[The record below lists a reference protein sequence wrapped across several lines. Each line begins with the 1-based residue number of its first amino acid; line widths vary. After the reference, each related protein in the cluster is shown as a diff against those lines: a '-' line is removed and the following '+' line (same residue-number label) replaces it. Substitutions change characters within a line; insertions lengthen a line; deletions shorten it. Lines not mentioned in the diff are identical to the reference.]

1 MENKRNVW
9 LLPTDKP
16 SNITIRKRTG
26 ELVYDA
32 EPFTHDEYD
41 VISNQ
46 HNYITDNSEIKEGD
60 WVLYG
65 EETVM
70 QVKSSYDN
78 DVSGED
84 IWLGDCLNGLATNK
98 DNCKK
103 IILTTDQDLIKDGVQ
118 AIDDEFLKWFVKN
131 PNCEFVKVENQYRVK
146 SGTIQEHIDGIAGYE
161 YYEYKIII
169 PKEEPK
175 LLECYFT
182 PSTNTSSST
191 ICQNCGKE
199 KMLHTIGESIKVS
212 KSVII
217 TKEEPKQEIWKDI
230 PNYEGLY
237 QVSNFGNVKSLE
249 RYVKGKVENRL
260 QKENIL
266 SKRLVGNLGNQYYAV
281 TLCNNKD
288 RKQIKVS
295 VLVAMSFL
303 NHTPNGYVGFT
314 VDHIDNNPLNNN
326 VDNLQVITKRE
337 NSSKDRKGISKYTG
351 VTFNKK
357 SNKWRSQIWING
369 KNKTLGSFDDELE
382 AHRAY
387 QKELQQHLK
396 S

>member
-1 MENKRNVW
+1 MKNIHI
-9 LLPTDKP
+9 LPTEGESNLFYADKGKELCYTRR
-16 SNITIRKRTG
+16 STFYSTG
-26 ELVYDA
+26 IHV
-32 EPFTHDEYD
+32 
-41 VISNQ
+41 
-46 HNYITDNSEIKEGD
+46 YITSDEEIKEGD
-60 WVLYG
+60 WCMSLCDDESY
-65 EETVM
+65 EEIYQCNNIGLV
-70 QVKSSYDN
+70 D
-78 DVSGED
+78 DED
-84 IWLGDCLNGLATNK
+84 
-98 DNCKK
+98 KK
-103 IILTTDQDLIKDGVQ
+103 IILTTDTKLIADGVQ
-118 AIDDEFLKWFVKN
+118 EIDDEFLEWFVKN
-131 PNCEFVKVENQYRVK
+131 PTCEFVEVSELRFFDPDTNK
-146 SGTIQEHIDGIAGYE
+146 SAHCKWE
-161 YYEYKIII
+161 YDL
-169 PKEEPK
+169 PQEEPK
-175 LLECYFT
+175 TNLEILPFPKLVEEFVKYYKQV
-182 PSTNTSSST
+182 P
-191 ICQNCGKE
+191 
-199 KMLHTIGESIKVS
+199 LVDES
-212 KSVII
+212 
-217 TKEEPKQEIWKDI
+217 KQEIWKDI

-295 VLVAMSFL
+295 VLVAMAFL

>member
-1 MENKRNVW
+1 MKTIH

-16 SNITIRKRTG
+16 SRLLKTIPKG
-26 ELVYDA
+26 NLLLHKENVVGSHW
-32 EPFTHDEYD
+32 E
-41 VISNQ
+41 NQ
-46 HNYITDNSEIKEGD
+46 KIYITNSEEIKEGFIE
-60 WVLYG
+60 WFICHHG
-65 EETVM
+65 
-70 QVKSSYDN
+70 VKKCVGTIVRNNEVYLLDYLGN
-78 DVSGED
+78 TDRG
-84 IWLGDCLNGLATNK
+84 IW
-98 DNCKK
+98 CKK
-103 IILTTDQDLIKDGVQ
+103 IVITDNEDLVKDGVQ
-118 AIDDEFLKWFVKN
+118 AIDDEFLQWFVKN
-131 PNCEFVKVENQYRVK
+131 PSCEFVEIVKEKIILGKVA
-146 SGTIQEHIDGIAGYE
+146 GTTYTDFN
-161 YYEYKIII
+161 YKIII

-175 LLECYFT
+175 PHSFCET
-182 PSTNTSSST
+182 PE
-191 ICQNCGKE
+191 E
-199 KMLHTIGESIKVS
+199 KCTMNYCDENGCLNRKRELV
-212 KSVII
+212 
-217 TKEEPKQEIWKDI
+217 EPKQEIWKDI
-230 PNYEGLY
+230 PNYESLY

-266 SKRLVGNLGNQYYAV
+266 SKRLVGGKGNQYYSV

-295 VLVAMSFL
+295 VLVAMAFL
-303 NHTPNGYVGFT
+303 NHIPNGYIGLT

-326 VDNLQVITKRE
+326 INNLQVITKRE

-357 SNKWRSQIWING
+357 SNKWRSQIWIDG

>member
-1 MENKRNVW
+1 MKNIHV
-9 LLPTDKP
+9 LPTDKP
-16 SNITIRKRTG
+16 SRLYLDSKNNICITDIAMKSG
-26 ELVYDA
+26 NKQN
-32 EPFTHDEYD
+32 
-41 VISNQ
+41 I
-46 HNYITDNSEIKEGD
+46 YITNDEEIKEED
-60 WVLYG
+60 YALN
-65 EETVM
+65 
-70 QVKSSYDN
+70 SYYKEFLKCN
-78 DVSGED
+78 ESNRISIQEH
-84 IWLGDCLNGLATNK
+84 WQ
-98 DNCKK
+98 K

-118 AIDDEFLKWFVKN
+118 AIDDEFLEWFVKN
-131 PNCEFVKVENQYRVK
+131 PSCERVEVDIFPKNTNKLY
-146 SGTIQEHIDGIAGYE
+146 G
-161 YYEYKIII
+161 III
-169 PKEEPK
+169 P
-175 LLECYFT
+175 
-182 PSTNTSSST
+182 
-191 ICQNCGKE
+191 Q
-199 KMLHTIGESIKVS
+199 
-212 KSVII
+212 
-217 TKEEPKQEIWKDI
+217 EEPKQEIWKDI

-249 RYVKGKVENRL
+249 RYVKGKIENRL

-295 VLVAMSFL
+295 VLVAMAFL

>member
-1 MENKRNVW
+1 MGKADY
-9 LLPTDKP
+9 TAK
-16 SNITIRKRTG
+16 
-26 ELVYDA
+26 
-32 EPFTHDEYD
+32 
-41 VISNQ
+41 
-46 HNYITDNSEIKEGD
+46 
-60 WVLYG
+60 VLIG
-65 EETVM
+65 
-70 QVKSSYDN
+70 SSW
-78 DVSGED
+78 E
-84 IWLGDCLNGLATNK
+84 
-98 DNCKK
+98 K

-118 AIDDEFLKWFVKN
+118 AIDDEFLEWFVMNPSCERVEIYSLGIKN
-131 PNCEFVKVENQYRVK
+131 GETGESCHYK
-146 SGTIQEHIDGIAGYE
+146 YE
-161 YYEYKIII
+161 III
-169 PKEEPK
+169 PQEEPK
-175 LLECYFT
+175 QY
-182 PSTNTSSST
+182 P
-191 ICQNCGKE
+191 
-199 KMLHTIGESIKVS
+199 IGGYAPGSYSCTCVTCKTDFMGDKRAVQCEPCAIQM
-212 KSVII
+212 
-217 TKEEPKQEIWKDI
+217 TREEPKQEIWKDI

-295 VLVAMSFL
+295 VLVAMAFL

-314 VDHIDNNPLNNN
+314 VDHIDNNPLNNS

-337 NSSKDRKGISKYTG
+337 NSSKDKKGISKYTG

>member
-1 MENKRNVW
+1 MKNIHV
-9 LLPTDKP
+9 LPTDQP
-16 SNITIRKRTG
+16 SRLWLYKNFDNLLAGLTVEKSRDIHPQYI
-26 ELVYDA
+26 
-32 EPFTHDEYD
+32 
-41 VISNQ
+41 
-46 HNYITDNSEIKEGD
+46 YITSDEEIKEGD
-60 WVLYG
+60 FALDIR
-65 EETVM
+65 
-70 QVKSSYDN
+70 DN
-78 DVSGED
+78 DIVKQHPNQQTTLED
-84 IWLGDCLNGLATNK
+84 LQGGQRRYFF
-98 DNCKK
+98 K
-103 IILTTDQDLIKDGVQ
+103 IILTTNQNLIGVQ
-118 AIDDEFLKWFVKN
+118 AIDDEFLEWFVN
-131 PNCEFVKVENQYRVK
+131 NHTYEFVEIKENLIITQNK
-146 SGTIQEHIDGIAGYE
+146 PLIQHQGSEPIIVPHKIG
-161 YYEYKIII
+161 YKIII
-169 PKEEPK
+169 PN
-175 LLECYFT
+175 L
-182 PSTNTSSST
+182 
-191 ICQNCGKE
+191 
-199 KMLHTIGESIKVS
+199 
-212 KSVII
+212 
-217 TKEEPKQEIWKDI
+217 EIWKDI
-230 PNYEGLY
+230 PDFEGYY

-295 VLVAMSFL
+295 VLVAMAFL

-369 KNKTLGSFDDELE
+369 KNKTLGSFNDELE

>member
-1 MENKRNVW
+1 MKNIHI
-9 LLPTDKP
+9 LPTDKP
-16 SNITIRKRTG
+16 SRLVIDTIENKLYLQSILHEKTVNVLTQNI
-26 ELVYDA
+26 
-32 EPFTHDEYD
+32 
-41 VISNQ
+41 
-46 HNYITDNSEIKEGD
+46 YITSDEEIKEGD
-60 WVLYG
+60 WCYDLDTKY
-65 EETVM
+65 
-70 QVKSSYDN
+70 VKIKQSWENSHLDF
-78 DVSGED
+78 
-84 IWLGDCLNGLATNK
+84 
-98 DNCKK
+98 NCKK

-118 AIDDEFLKWFVKN
+118 AIDDEFLEWFVKN
-131 PNCEFVKVENQYRVK
+131 PSCEWVEIELFPKFSNNLY
-146 SGTIQEHIDGIAGYE
+146 G
-161 YYEYKIII
+161 III
-169 PKEEPK
+169 P
-175 LLECYFT
+175 
-182 PSTNTSSST
+182 
-191 ICQNCGKE
+191 
-199 KMLHTIGESIKVS
+199 
-212 KSVII
+212 
-217 TKEEPKQEIWKDI
+217 KEEPKQEIWKDI

-249 RYVKGKVENRL
+249 RYVKGKIENRL

-295 VLVAMSFL
+295 VLVAMAFL

>member
-1 MENKRNVW
+1 MKIPQEEQCTCK
-9 LLPTDKP
+9 
-16 SNITIRKRTG
+16 IG
-26 ELVYDA
+26 EPYNNA
-32 EPFTHDEYD
+32 
-41 VISNQ
+41 
-46 HNYITDNSEIKEGD
+46 
-60 WVLYG
+60 
-65 EETVM
+65 
-70 QVKSSYDN
+70 
-78 DVSGED
+78 
-84 IWLGDCLNGLATNK
+84 C
-98 DNCKK
+98 CKVHGSMP
-103 IILTTDQDLIKDGVQ
+103 Q
-118 AIDDEFLKWFVKN
+118 
-131 PNCEFVKVENQYRVK
+131 
-146 SGTIQEHIDGIAGYE
+146 
-161 YYEYKIII
+161 
-169 PKEEPK
+169 EEPK
-175 LLECYFT
+175 QENCCT
-182 PSTNTSSST
+182 PIGQIKRYVDCVGCDRKPKQNTCEHFKEVGCIKD
-191 ICQNCGKE
+191 ICTCNTG
-199 KMLHTIGESIKVS
+199 
-212 KSVII
+212 
-217 TKEEPKQEIWKDI
+217 PKQEIWKDI

-266 SKRLVGNLGNQYYAV
+266 SKRLVGDVGNKYYAV
-281 TLCNNKD
+281 TLCNNKN

-295 VLVAMSFL
+295 VLVAMGFL
-303 NHTPNGYVGFT
+303 NHTPNGYVGLT

>member
-1 MENKRNVW
+1 MKNIHI
-9 LLPTDKP
+9 LPTDKP
-16 SNITIRKRTG
+16 SRL
-26 ELVYDA
+26 LVRNDK
-32 EPFTHDEYD
+32 PFVLMLKEHSPFATNKTHT
-41 VISNQ
+41 NQ
-46 HNYITDNSEIKEGD
+46 HIYITSDEEIKEGD
-60 WVLYG
+60 WFYN
-65 EETVM
+65 TFN
-70 QVKSSYDN
+70 DN
-78 DVSGED
+78 QPK
-84 IWLGDCLNGLATNK
+84 LQKRKGDWRTCFNQH
-98 DNCKK
+98 K
-103 IILTTDQDLIKDGVQ
+103 IILTTDRDLIKDGVQ
-118 AIDDEFLKWFVKN
+118 AIDDEFLEWFVKN
-131 PNCEFVKVENQYRVK
+131 PSCDKVEVDIFPKNTNKLY
-146 SGTIQEHIDGIAGYE
+146 G
-161 YYEYKIII
+161 III
-169 PKEEPK
+169 PQEEPK
-175 LLECYFT
+175 E
-182 PSTNTSSST
+182 
-191 ICQNCGKE
+191 
-199 KMLHTIGESIKVS
+199 
-212 KSVII
+212 
-217 TKEEPKQEIWKDI
+217 EIWKDI

-249 RYVKGKVENRL
+249 RYVKGKIENRL

-295 VLVAMSFL
+295 VLVAMAFL

>member
-1 MENKRNVW
+1 MEKNIYKIGKE
-9 LLPTDKP
+9 LFITSDEDLKKGDYAID
-16 SNITIRKRTG
+16 SNGYLIKINQFSED
-26 ELVYDA
+26 ELSFIPLKKDVYCNT
-32 EPFTHDEYD
+32 ETWHK
-41 VISNQ
+41 
-46 HNYITDNSEIKEGD
+46 IK
-60 WVLYG
+60 WY
-65 EETVM
+65 
-70 QVKSSYDN
+70 
-78 DVSGED
+78 
-84 IWLGDCLNGLATNK
+84 
-98 DNCKK
+98 KK
-103 IILTTDQDLIKDGVQ
+103 IILTTDQDLDGVQ
-118 AIDDEFLKWFVKN
+118 AIDDEFLEWFVKN
-131 PNCEFVKVENQYRVK
+131 SSCEWVEVEK
-146 SGTIQEHIDGIAGYE
+146 GCKIDCTRFTLNGVNSICCGDK
-161 YYEYKIII
+161 EYKII

-175 LLECYFT
+175 QENCCT
-182 PSTNTSSST
+182 PKSQ
-191 ICQNCGKE
+191 IKRYIDCVGCDRKPKHLKE
-199 KMLHTIGESIKVS
+199 
-212 KSVII
+212 
-217 TKEEPKQEIWKDI
+217 EIWKEI

-249 RYVKGKVENRL
+249 RYVKGKVGDRL

-295 VLVAMSFL
+295 VLVAMAFL

-326 VDNLQVITKRE
+326 VNNLQVITKRE
-337 NSSKDRKGISKYTG
+337 NSSKDRKGVSKYTG

-357 SNKWRSQIWING
+357 SNKWRSQIWIDG

>member
-1 MENKRNVW
+1 MKNIHVI
-9 LLPTDKP
+9 PTDKP
-16 SNITIRKRTG
+16 SRLRYNLSNVLVVTKELYRDYGKEVNQNI
-26 ELVYDA
+26 
-32 EPFTHDEYD
+32 
-41 VISNQ
+41 
-46 HNYITDNSEIKEGD
+46 YITSDEEIKEGD
-60 WVLYG
+60 WFYDLDTKY
-65 EETVM
+65 
-70 QVKSSYDN
+70 VKIKQSWENSHLDF
-78 DVSGED
+78 
-84 IWLGDCLNGLATNK
+84 NG
-98 DNCKK
+98 KK
-103 IILTTDQDLIKDGVQ
+103 IILTTDQDLIADGVQ
-118 AIDDEFLKWFVKN
+118 SIPDEFLEWFVKN
-131 PNCEFVKVENQYRVK
+131 PSCEFVEWSSEKIEGSFDGEDWKFNY
-146 SGTIQEHIDGIAGYE
+146 GTV
-161 YYEYKIII
+161 I
-169 PKEEPK
+169 P
-175 LLECYFT
+175 
-182 PSTNTSSST
+182 
-191 ICQNCGKE
+191 Q
-199 KMLHTIGESIKVS
+199 
-212 KSVII
+212 
-217 TKEEPKQEIWKDI
+217 EEPKQEIWKDI

-249 RYVKGKVENRL
+249 RYVKGKIENRL

-295 VLVAMSFL
+295 VLVAMAFL

>member
-1 MENKRNVW
+1 MYRNR
-9 LLPTDKP
+9 KKY
-16 SNITIRKRTG
+16 NI
-26 ELVYDA
+26 
-32 EPFTHDEYD
+32 
-41 VISNQ
+41 
-46 HNYITDNSEIKEGD
+46 YITSDEEINKQTEPCWCVNTIQNTWND
-60 WVLYG
+60 DLIYYQG
-65 EETVM
+65 EEPQCHYV
-70 QVKSSYDN
+70 
-78 DVSGED
+78 GF
-84 IWLGDCLNGLATNK
+84 
-98 DNCKK
+98 KK
-103 IILTTDQDLIKDGVQ
+103 IIFTTDKDLIADGVQ
-118 AIDDEFLKWFVKN
+118 SIDNEFLEWFVKN
-131 PNCEFVKVENQYRVK
+131 PSCEWIEVKK
-146 SGTIQEHIDGIAGYE
+146 GCKIDCTRFILNGVNSICCGDK
-161 YYEYKIII
+161 EYKIIL
-169 PKEEPK
+169 P
-175 LLECYFT
+175 
-182 PSTNTSSST
+182 
-191 ICQNCGKE
+191 
-199 KMLHTIGESIKVS
+199 
-212 KSVII
+212 
-217 TKEEPKQEIWKDI
+217 KEEPKQENCCTPKSQIKRYIDCVGCDRKPKHLKEEIWKEI

-249 RYVKGKVENRL
+249 RYVKGKVGDRL

-295 VLVAMSFL
+295 VLVAMAFL

-326 VDNLQVITKRE
+326 VNNLQVITKRE
-337 NSSKDRKGISKYTG
+337 NSSKDRKGVSKYTG

-357 SNKWRSQIWING
+357 SNKWRSQIWIDG

>member
-1 MENKRNVW
+1 MVMKNIH

-16 SNITIRKRTG
+16 SRLFK
-26 ELVYDA
+26 
-32 EPFTHDEYD
+32 
-41 VISNQ
+41 
-46 HNYITDNSEIKEGD
+46 
-60 WVLYG
+60 
-65 EETVM
+65 
-70 QVKSSYDN
+70 
-78 DVSGED
+78 VSGELKLTRNFDFYNGSEYQNIYITNDEKIKEENWCLAMERFSETRQNWED
-84 IWLGDCLNGLATNK
+84 IFVYKSVGEDHW
-98 DNCKK
+98 DNKK

-118 AIDDEFLKWFVKN
+118 AIDDEFLEWFVKN
-131 PNCEFVKVENQYRVK
+131 PSCEFVEVIPLRK
-146 SGTIQEHIDGIAGYE
+146 SSGHYDDKEVWHWDFLA
-161 YYEYKIII
+161 YKIII
-169 PKEEPK
+169 PKE
-175 LLECYFT
+175 
-182 PSTNTSSST
+182 
-191 ICQNCGKE
+191 
-199 KMLHTIGESIKVS
+199 
-212 KSVII
+212 
-217 TKEEPKQEIWKDI
+217 EIWKDI
-230 PNYEGLY
+230 PNYESLY

-266 SKRLVGNLGNQYYAV
+266 SKRLVGGKGNQYYSV

-295 VLVAMSFL
+295 VLVAMAFL
-303 NHTPNGYVGFT
+303 NHIPNGYVGFT

-326 VDNLQVITKRE
+326 VNNLQVITKRK

-357 SNKWRSQIWING
+357 SNKWRSQIWIDG

>member
-1 MENKRNVW
+1 MKNIHV
-9 LLPTDKP
+9 LPTNKP
-16 SNITIRKRTG
+16 SRFCIKVTDG
-26 ELVYDA
+26 FQGYDFHLYDA
-32 EPFTHDEYD
+32 RKLNTWYKPQYL
-41 VISNQ
+41 
-46 HNYITDNSEIKEGD
+46 YITSDEEIKEGD
-60 WVLYG
+60 YVYSIKQGYNIQKVSKGL
-65 EETVM
+65 
-70 QVKSSYDN
+70 VKSYQE
-78 DVSGED
+78 VEHY
-84 IWLGDCLNGLATNK
+84 
-98 DNCKK
+98 KK
-103 IILTTDQDLIKDGVQ
+103 IILTTDQSLEGVQ
-118 AIDDEFLKWFVKN
+118 AIDDEFLEWFVKN
-131 PNCEFVKVENQYRVK
+131 PSCEEVEVTRDFAD
-146 SGTIQEHIDGIAGYE
+146 EGIKGIT
-161 YYEYKIII
+161 YYGKYFIII
-169 PKEEPK
+169 P
-175 LLECYFT
+175 
-182 PSTNTSSST
+182 
-191 ICQNCGKE
+191 Q
-199 KMLHTIGESIKVS
+199 
-212 KSVII
+212 
-217 TKEEPKQEIWKDI
+217 EEPKQEIWKNI

-249 RYVKGKVENRL
+249 KYVKGKVENRL

-295 VLVAMSFL
+295 VLVAMAFL